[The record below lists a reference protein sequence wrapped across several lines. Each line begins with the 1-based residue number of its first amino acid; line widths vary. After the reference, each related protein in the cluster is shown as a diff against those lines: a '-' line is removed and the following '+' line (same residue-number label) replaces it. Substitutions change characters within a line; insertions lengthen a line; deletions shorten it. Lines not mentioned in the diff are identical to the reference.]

1 MRRGFAILLAVVF
14 HWMLILPVLA
24 FTNGTNVPACCRKTG
39 KHHCQM
45 MQKDVPLNPDFSAI
59 GEKCP
64 YWPQISTAPHIE
76 SFVPATQ
83 QAIFAGLT
91 AHPAGSPQTEAG
103 YRASYYRSKQKR
115 GPPSFF
121 LS

>member
-1 MRRGFAILLAVVF
+1 
-14 HWMLILPVLA
+14 
-24 FTNGTNVPACCRKTG
+24 
-39 KHHCQM
+39 M
-45 MQKDVPLNPDFSAI
+45 MQKDVPLNTEFSAI

-64 YWPQISTAPHIE
+64 YWPHMSIAPHIE
-76 SFVPATQ
+76 SFVPTMQ
-83 QAIFAGLT
+83 QAIFAGLMS
-91 AHPAGSPQTEAG
+91 HPAGSPQTEAG